1 MLFYVINIIIRL
13 VREVNP
19 HPKNF
24 GVWINYFCVKLLRIN
39 MAKKHR
45 SIKLTEPRLEQLFG
59 SKTRLQLLKL
69 FFNNPD
75 KIHYVR
81 EMVRETNTQINSIR
95 RELENLQNLGIIVES
110 TPNLEEAG
118 ETERTAKKTRKNK
131 QARQKHLRKKYFQ
144 VNTNFILYQE
154 LKSLLLKAQL
164 LLEKN
169 LIKGIQKL
177 GNIYYLV
184 LAGFFL
190 GQKNARTDIL
200 IIGKMNRRKIKTLI
214 KDFEKDFGREINYT
228 VLSRRE
234 FNYRKDIT
242 DRFLYDILENK
253 KMVVVDR
260 LA

>member
-1 MLFYVINIIIRL
+1 
-13 VREVNP
+13 
-19 HPKNF
+19 
-24 GVWINYFCVKLLRIN
+24 

-45 SIKLTEPRLEQLFG
+45 SARLIEPKLEQLFG
-59 SKTRLQLLKL
+59 SKTRLKLLKL

-95 RELENLQNLGIIVES
+95 RELENLQNLGIIIELIPDS
-110 TPNLEEAG
+110 EKTGRLE
-118 ETERTAKKTRKNK
+118 RTRKNK
-131 QARQKHLRKKYFQ
+131 QVRQKYLRKKYFK
-144 VNTNFILYQE
+144 VNADFILYQE

-184 LAGFFL
+184 LTGFFI
-190 GQKNARTDIL
+190 GQKDARTDIL

-228 VLSRRE
+228 LLSKRE

-253 KMVVVDR
+253 KMVIVDR
-260 LA
+260 LP